1 MRRVDSFGA
10 LTRDSCDFNSLSEI
24 FVVLFNV
31 CFELPVQTITVNRET
46 PSSVGIDTVWD
57 RTAIDEVGVGRYVVM
72 SAISAVFS
80 DECHHIMFFLQ

>member
-1 MRRVDSFGA
+1 MIRVDSFGA
-10 LTRDSCDFNSLSEI
+10 LPRDSRDLNSLSEI

-57 RTAIDEVGVGRYVVM
+57 RTAIYKVGIGRYVVM
-72 SAISAVFS
+72 SAISTVFS
-80 DECHHIMFFLQ
+80 DECRHVMFFLQ